1 MDYILLTI
9 SIAYTTAMGLWLMN
23 HVRSIYNHQ
32 FEVTDAIIARL
43 TETKSTQELTDK
55 DYLYGEMTRVV
66 MYKRCAGC
74 GAGRIDFHPYMP
86 KTVLEE
92 E

>member
-1 MDYILLTI
+1 MDYTLLTI

-32 FEVTDAIIARL
+32 FDVTDAIIAKL
-43 TETKSTQELTDK
+43 TQAESKSVQEPDSK
-55 DYLYGEMTRVV
+55 DYLYGVS
-66 MYKRCAGC
+66 Y
-74 GAGRIDFHPYMP
+74 P
-86 KTVLEE
+86 LQEE

>member
-55 DYLYGEMTRVV
+55 DYLYGVS
-66 MYKRCAGC
+66 YQ
-74 GAGRIDFHPYMP
+74 
-86 KTVLEE
+86 LQEE